1 MLLFTFFVEPD
12 AQPSL
17 FFIKLHFPKNIDV
30 VKGSFFI
37 LFHRH

>member
-17 FFIKLHFPKNIDV
+17 FFIKLHFPKNIDA
-30 VKGSFFI
+30 VKGFFI